1 MLAWALNLGF
11 AASGSDAEPP
21 APEPVVS
28 GGMGGGRY
36 VRHFTE
42 RPYRKF
48 TKKDER
54 ELKQLLIKVVEE
66 ESKQAEVDL
75 NKKARELAEVANA
88 AEGIKR
94 AVEQV
99 ESIIKADLRAHE
111 ISLPEARRRLDELE
125 EEEDLLLLIAG
136 EL

>member
-1 MLAWALNLGF
+1 MLGLLLRIGDGVAVA
-11 AASGSDAEPP
+11 PP
-21 APEPVVS
+21 APAPS
-28 GGMGGGRY
+28 TPSGGGRY

-54 ELKQLLIKVVEE
+54 ELKQLLQKVVEE

-75 NKKARELAEVANA
+75 NKKARELAEVADA
-88 AEGIKR
+88 ATGIRR
-94 AVEQV
+94 AVDQV

-111 ISLPEARRRLDELE
+111 ISLPEARRRLEELE

>member
-1 MLAWALNLGF
+1 MLGLLIRMGDGVAVVT
-11 AASGSDAEPP
+11 PP
-21 APEPVVS
+21 APSTPS
-28 GGMGGGRY
+28 GGGRY

-42 RPYRKF
+42 RHYRKF

-54 ELKQLLIKVVEE
+54 ELKRLLQKVVEE

-111 ISLPEARRRLDELE
+111 ISLPEAKRRLEELE

-136 EL
+136 EF

>member
-1 MLAWALNLGF
+1 MLGLLLQIGDGVETPAPPP
-11 AASGSDAEPP
+11 AAVSSGS
-21 APEPVVS
+21 
-28 GGMGGGRY
+28 GGGRY

-54 ELKQLLIKVVEE
+54 ELKQLLQKVVEE

-88 AEGIKR
+88 AAGIKR

-99 ESIIKADLRAHE
+99 ESIIKSDLRAHE
-111 ISLPEARRRLDELE
+111 ISLPEAKRRIQELE
-125 EEEDLLLLIAG
+125 EEEELLLLIAG